1 MNYYH
6 DEMMEQIFEVLKQPK
21 SLEKLK
27 LSENFVKNLILK
39 IISSYGTIKTNRM
52 NEMTGIH
59 WDILEENLRKLEED
73 GFCAP
78 TGGGFLFSSVEYT
91 VTKKGH
97 EKSRRAIEENPYIGM
112 APVSY
117 DDYYKM
123 MEAQL
128 NGRHPIMIPES
139 VVEDTFSDVV
149 GVEHAKRVLL
159 ESCTIGKGIF
169 VYGPPGTGKT
179 FTVSKMSDLL
189 PPLIIPKFIEFGG
202 AVVQFYDPDFHKT
215 CPEQP
220 EDPRWVKIYAPFVLT
235 GAELSLNKLE
245 TNYNPDKGVYETSP
259 IIKASG
265 GVLLIDDLGRQRD
278 DHELLLNRLI
288 VPMENKKDVIYV
300 RGVPVIVHSHFIPAF
315 STNLDISIM
324 DEAHLRRAP
333 LYIFLKNPPLDE
345 LAKVFKK
352 NLDDLDENYSED
364 IVERFLKVYTP
375 ISNGGE
381 GLQPSFAHARD
392 LAQIAQAVRIN
403 MRKDSIDMD
412 VIEETLGKHIL
423 IDLQRKN
430 IDIADIEK
438 KVRSYRVKTEDL
450 DAAFKALADYGAFG
464 ITYEA
469 DALLLD
475 VEDTITPVH
484 LATYL
489 QEKNINVDK
498 IEFIIESVRELRKAL
513 LQGNS

>member
-6 DEMMEQIFEVLKQPK
+6 DDLMEEIFDILKQPK
-21 SLEKLK
+21 CIEDLK
-27 LSENFVKNLILK
+27 LSANFVKNLILK
-39 IISSYGTIKTNRM
+39 IISSYGSIKTSRL
-52 NEMTGIH
+52 NEITGIH
-59 WDILEENLRKLEED
+59 WDILEKNLRDLEED

-97 EKSRRAIEENPYIGM
+97 EKARRALEENPYIGM

-117 DDYYKM
+117 DDYYNM

-128 NGRHPIMIPES
+128 KGRHPIIIPEE
-139 VVEDTFSDVV
+139 VIEETFADVV

-189 PPLIIPKFIEFGG
+189 PPLVVPKFIEFGG
-202 AVVQFYDPDFHKT
+202 AVVQFYDPDFHKAT
-215 CPEQP
+215 PEQP
-220 EDPRWVKIYAPFVLT
+220 EDPRWVKIRAPFVLT

-259 IIKASG
+259 IIKANG

-288 VPMENKKDVIYV
+288 VPMENKQDVIYV
-300 RGVPVIVHSHFIPAF
+300 RGVPVVVHSHFIPAF

-333 LYIFLKNPPLDE
+333 LHILLSNPPLDE
-345 LAKVFKK
+345 LAKVFRK
-352 NLDDLDENYSED
+352 NLDDLEETCSEEA
-364 IVERFLKVYTP
+364 VERFLKVYTP
-375 ISNGGE
+375 VSDGGE
-381 GLQPSFAHARD
+381 GLMPSFAHARD

-403 MRKDSIDMD
+403 RKKDSIDLDIM
-412 VIEETLGKHIL
+412 EETLGKHIL
-423 IDLQRKN
+423 IYLQRIN
-430 IDIADIEK
+430 IDVADIEK
-438 KVRSYRVKTEDL
+438 KVRSYRVKTDDL
-450 DAAFKALADYGAFG
+450 EAAAKALADYGAYA
-464 ITYEA
+464 ISQES

-475 VEDTITPVH
+475 VEETITPVQ
-484 LATYL
+484 LADYL
-489 QEKNINVDK
+489 QKKNINVEKVDL
-498 IEFIIESVRELRKAL
+498 ITESVRELRKAL
-513 LQGNS
+513 LQS

>member
-6 DEMMEQIFEVLKQPK
+6 DEKMEKIFEILKQPRN
-21 SLEKLK
+21 LEQLK
-27 LSENFVKNLILK
+27 LSESFIKNLILK
-39 IISSYGTIKTNRM
+39 IISSYGTIKTSLI

-59 WDILEENLRKLEED
+59 WDILEQTLRKLEED

-97 EKSRRAIEENPYIGM
+97 EKARRAIEENPYIGM

-117 DDYYKM
+117 DDYYEI

-128 NGRHPIMIPES
+128 KGRHPISIPDN
-139 VVEDTFSDVV
+139 VVEKTFLDVV
-149 GVEHAKRVLL
+149 GVEHAKEVLL
-159 ESCTIGKGIF
+159 ESSTIGKGIF
-169 VYGPPGTGKT
+169 IYGPPGTGKT
-179 FTVSKMSDLL
+179 FIISKMSDLL
-189 PPLIIPKFIEFGG
+189 PPSIIPKFIEFGG
-202 AVVQFYDPDFHKT
+202 AVIQFYDPDFHKK

-220 EDPRWVKIYAPFVLT
+220 EDPRWVKIHAPFVLT

-259 IIKASG
+259 IIKANG

-288 VPMENKKDVIYV
+288 VPMENKRDVIYV

-333 LYIFLKNPPLDE
+333 LHIFLKNPPLDE
-345 LAKVFKK
+345 LAEVFMK
-352 NLDDLDENYSED
+352 NLDELGEIYD
-364 IVERFLKVYTP
+364 VEVVTKFLNVYTP
-375 ISNGGE
+375 ISEGGE

-403 MRKDSIDMD
+403 QGKENIDLDIIKD
-412 VIEETLGKHIL
+412 TLRKHIL
-423 IDLQRKN
+423 IELQRKN
-430 IDIADIEK
+430 IDIADVEK
-438 KVRSYRVKTEDL
+438 KVRSYRVKTNDIE
-450 DAAFKALADYGAFG
+450 AAFKVLKDYGVYA
-464 ITYEA
+464 IASEA
-469 DALLLD
+469 DAILLD
-475 VEDTITPVH
+475 IEETLTPVQ
-484 LATYL
+484 LAMYL
-489 QEKNINVDK
+489 QKNDINVIRIDL
-498 IEFIIESVRELRKAL
+498 ITESIRELKKTL
-513 LQGNS
+513 LQDNS